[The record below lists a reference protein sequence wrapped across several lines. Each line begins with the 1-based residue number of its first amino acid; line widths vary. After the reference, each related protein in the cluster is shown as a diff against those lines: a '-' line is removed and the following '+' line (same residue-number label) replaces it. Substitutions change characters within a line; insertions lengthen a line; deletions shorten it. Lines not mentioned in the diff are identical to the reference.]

1 MTHQC
6 SLWCIQPR
14 RINKKEKNCKKE
26 KKEKNCTPI
35 IPLKKGDIYLK
46 IYFYKWEWL
55 YNSYYTPEISIV
67 KYELKLSV
75 FCNAIPY

>member
-14 RINKKEKNCKKE
+14 RINKKEKNC
-26 KKEKNCTPI
+26 TPI
-35 IPLKKGDIYLK
+35 IPLKKGDIYFK